1 RLEDVRF
8 TTSTEGAVI
17 PRVYGRLRVGGNIIW
32 ATDFREETR
41 TTRTGG
47 GKGGGGGTTVTEYLY
62 FCSFAVAICEGPIAS
77 IGRIWADGK
86 PFDIK
91 GAVYRVYR
99 GTEAQTPDPLIENM
113 MGAGNAPAY
122 RGTAYIVFDNL
133 PLEKFGNRIPQLSFE
148 VFRPLADEDSAEQ
161 LVRSVTM
168 IPGAGE
174 FVYATEPILRSAD
187 GGTVP

>member
-1 RLEDVRF
+1 MASVILNVVGGAILGPIGAAIGSVVGAAIDSRIVAAITPTHRLEGQRLEDVRF

-77 IGRIWADGK
+77 IGRIWADG
-86 PFDIK
+86 
-91 GAVYRVYR
+91 
-99 GTEAQTPDPLIENM
+99 
-113 MGAGNAPAY
+113 
-122 RGTAYIVFDNL
+122 
-133 PLEKFGNRIPQLSFE
+133 
-148 VFRPLADEDSAEQ
+148 
-161 LVRSVTM
+161 
-168 IPGAGE
+168 
-174 FVYATEPILRSAD
+174 
-187 GGTVP
+187 